1 MRMRGVKP
9 RLGQLS
15 SETTG
20 ARLQAADGRAAASCR
35 ATSRG
40 GFTLVELLVTLAILG
55 ITIAMVGLS
64 VAALEPR
71 PEAEVPRRL
80 AEARVTAI
88 RTGAP
93 TTLEFTAVVRVTFH
107 ADGSATPA
115 RIWDGSAYWRVDP
128 WTGEARHE

>member
-1 MRMRGVKP
+1 MRGVKP

-20 ARLQAADGRAAASCR
+20 ARLQAADGRAAALRR
-35 ATSRG
+35 ATRSG

-80 AEARVTAI
+80 AEARATAI
-88 RTGAP
+88 QTRTP
-93 TTLEFTAVVRVTFH
+93 TTLEFTGVVRVTFR
-107 ADGSATPA
+107 ADGSATPV
-115 RIWDGSAYWRVDP
+115 RIRDGSAYWRVDP
-128 WTGEARHE
+128 WTGEARRE